1 VTGIYQVTSSLAKK
15 QRAIAHRSTLTPD
28 TLGKI
33 IDAVSRGLFLTTA
46 AKLVNVDET
55 TLHLWLDKGKEYSGL
70 ADGAATP
77 SNALIYIKL
86 YREVS
91 QARAQLEQRLVETVA
106 STALDKEDWRAATWF
121 LERSYHQNWARKSV
135 TTIEGSETNPVQ
147 VAVSWADG
155 LKSAL
160 SAADDEPEV
169 IDAEIEPHGNGDGN
183 LDLDGNPDGNGDGE

>member
-1 VTGIYQVTSSLAKK
+1 VSSSLAKK
-15 QRAIAHRSTLTPD
+15 QPAIAHRSTLNQE
-28 TLGKI
+28 TLQRI
-33 IDAVSRGLFLTTA
+33 VDAVSRGLFLTTA

-55 TLHLWLDKGKEYSGL
+55 TLHLWLDKGKEYSDL
-70 ADGAATP
+70 AEGTTMP

-91 QARAQLEQRLVETVA
+91 QARAQLEQRLVSTVA

-135 TTIEGSETNPVQ
+135 TTIEGGENPVQ

-155 LKSAL
+155 LKDAL
-160 SAADDEPEV
+160 AAADDEV
-169 IDAEIEPHGNGDGN
+169 IDAEIEPVDGNAHGNLDGN
-183 LDLDGNPDGNGDGE
+183 PDLDGNPGGNGDDSGDGE